1 MNNNFKKPIIY
12 IDGLNVFMRHFAANP
27 SKSLNGQLCG
37 GIIGFLGNIDHLARK
52 FKPEKIVV
60 AWEGGGSLR
69 RRAIDKNYKNGR
81 RPVRLNRSHY
91 YKDIPD
97 TEENRNYQLKTLV
110 EILYKTPVTQI
121 YVNDCEADDVI
132 SYLVKTKKQN
142 INKIIVTSDKD
153 YYQLLDEN
161 TKIWSPNKKQ
171 LIDEKYV
178 IEKWNISAQ
187 NFCLARCFIGDP
199 SDGLKGAKGAGFK
212 SMAKRFPVLSLYED
226 VTIDDIINE
235 SQNKVNSGCKIK
247 LFDNIILSESNIRK
261 NWKLMYLDS
270 MMLSADQIKK
280 INYQLDN
287 KEDKINKMDLYRVMN
302 REGLNTFDIHSFFIS
317 IKSSLRNNI

>member
-1 MNNNFKKPIIY
+1 MNEKPIIY

-52 FKPEKIVV
+52 FRPQKIVV

-69 RRAIDKNYKNGR
+69 RRAIDSNYKNGR
-81 RPVRLNRSHY
+81 RPVRLNRSQY
-91 YKDIPD
+91 YKEIPD
-97 TEENRNYQLKTLV
+97 TEENRNYQLKTLI
-110 EILYKTPVTQI
+110 EILYKTPVVQI

-132 SYLVKTKKQN
+132 AYLVKTKKQN

-171 LIDEKYV
+171 LIDYQYV
-178 IEKWNISAQ
+178 LDKWSITSR
-187 NFCLARCFIGDP
+187 NFCLARCFAGDS
-199 SDGLKGAKGAGFK
+199 SDGIKGVKGAGFK
-212 SMAKRFPVLSLYED
+212 TMAKRFPVLSQNED
-226 VTIDDIINE
+226 ITINDIINE
-235 SQNKVNSGCKIK
+235 SQKKVNSGCKIK
-247 LFDNIILSESNIRK
+247 LYNNIILNEANIRK

-270 MMLSADQIKK
+270 LMLSADQIKK
-280 INYQLDN
+280 INYQLEN
-287 KEDKINKMDLYRVMN
+287 KESTINKMDLYKIIS

-317 IKSSLRNNI
+317 IKSSLRNII

>member
-1 MNNNFKKPIIY
+1 MSEQPIVY

-37 GIIGFLGNIDHLARK
+37 GIVGFLSNIDHLARK
-52 FKPEKIVV
+52 FKPQKIIV

-69 RRAIDKNYKNGR
+69 RRAIDSNYKNGR

-91 YKDIPD
+91 YNDIPD
-97 TEENRNYQLKTLV
+97 TEENRNYQLKTLI
-110 EILYKTPVTQI
+110 EILYKTPIVQI

-132 SYLVKTKKQN
+132 SYLVKTKKKN
-142 INKIIVTSDKD
+142 ILKIIVTSDKD

-171 LIDEKYV
+171 LIDDQYV
-178 IEKWNISAQ
+178 LEKWSISSR
-187 NFCLARCFIGDP
+187 NFCLTRCFTGDS
-199 SDGLKGAKGAGFK
+199 SDGIKGIKGAGFK
-212 SMAKRFPVLSLYED
+212 TMSKRFPVLSQNKD
-226 VTIDDIINE
+226 VTINDIINE

-247 LFDNIILSESNIRK
+247 LFDNIITNESKIRK

-270 MMLSADQIKK
+270 LMLSADQIKK
-280 INYQLDN
+280 INYQLEN
-287 KEDKINKMDLYRVMN
+287 KETAINKMDLYKIIN
-302 REGLNTFDIHSFFIS
+302 REGLNTFDIHSFYIS
-317 IKSSLRNNI
+317 VKSSLRNTI

>member
-1 MNNNFKKPIIY
+1 MIEKPVIY

-52 FKPEKIVV
+52 FKPRNIVV

-91 YKDIPD
+91 YSGDIPD

-110 EILYKTPVTQI
+110 EILYKTPITQI

-132 SYLVKTKKQN
+132 SYLVKTKKEK

-153 YYQLLDEN
+153 YYQLLDEY

-171 LIDEKYV
+171 LIDAEYV
-178 IEKWNISAQ
+178 LEKWQISAR
-187 NFCLARCFIGDP
+187 NFCLSRCFVGDQ
-199 SDGLKGAKGAGFK
+199 SDGLAGVKGAGFK
-212 SMAKRFPVLSLYED
+212 SMAKRFPVLSLDED
-226 VTIDDIINE
+226 VTIDDIINV

-247 LFDNIILSESNIRK
+247 LFEHIIENETNIRK

-270 MMLSADQIKK
+270 LMLSADQIKK

-287 KEDKINKMDLYRVMN
+287 KESKINKMDLYKIIN

-317 IKSSLRNNI
+317 IKSSLRNSI

>member
-1 MNNNFKKPIIY
+1 MSAQPIVY

-37 GIIGFLGNIDHLARK
+37 GIVGFLSNIDHLARK
-52 FKPEKIVV
+52 FKPQKIIV

-69 RRAIDKNYKNGR
+69 RRAIDSNYKNGR

-91 YKDIPD
+91 YNDIPD
-97 TEENRNYQLKTLV
+97 TEENRNYQLKTLI
-110 EILYKTPVTQI
+110 EILYKTPIVQI

-132 SYLVKTKKQN
+132 SYLVKTKKKN
-142 INKIIVTSDKD
+142 ILKIIVTSDKD

-171 LIDEKYV
+171 LIDDQYV
-178 IEKWNISAQ
+178 LEKWSISSR
-187 NFCLARCFIGDP
+187 NFCLTRCFTGDS
-199 SDGLKGAKGAGFK
+199 SDGIKGIKGAGFK
-212 SMAKRFPVLSLYED
+212 TMSKRFPVLSQNKD
-226 VTIDDIINE
+226 VTINDIINE

-247 LFDNIILSESNIRK
+247 LFDNIITNESKIRK

-270 MMLSADQIKK
+270 LMLSADQIKK
-280 INYQLDN
+280 INYQLEN
-287 KEDKINKMDLYRVMN
+287 KETAINKMDLYKIIN
-302 REGLNTFDIHSFFIS
+302 REGLNTFDIHSFYIS
-317 IKSSLRNNI
+317 VKSSLRNTI